1 MARDHLITLVSR
13 NAGIK
18 VDIHREM
25 VCAGHEAGGRDA
37 CRGDSG
43 GPLMAQDPDTGVW
56 RLVGVVSAGFSC
68 ARPGQPGIYHR

>member
-1 MARDHLITLVSR
+1 MVRDHIISLVSR

-43 GPLMAQDPDTGVW
+43 GPLLVRDAATGTYTQA
-56 RLVGVVSAGFSC
+56 GVVSWGLGC
-68 ARPGQPGIYHR
+68 ADPR